1 MRLINFVRAKSPR
14 APLKN
19 YRRLSGCFYIFAL
32 LLIMVRPAAAQE
44 NTLFLEAFP
53 FLKKTAKIL
62 SSDVADLSTTDFA
75 LSSIKKVN
83 ARWRV
88 DDVKSLAGQLRK
100 NTYELTELT
109 ATEVA
114 EQIKNDVARLN
125 WSVQFQCAGLACG
138 TSYAWATQVFNDKLL
153 DGVDAL
159 QYYWVW
165 KTPAGWARI
174 YVVERGNK
182 RVYLHSQLV
191 VESSAAVNS
200 SLESSSLKQWQQ
212 QGFAEWEFT
221 NIDTLSHA
229 QITPLL
235 QWLKDLGGVGFAV
248 VGHSD
253 VRGDIEVL
261 KAGSLKN
268 ANKVAD
274 KLKTLQPEL
283 NIQTYGLGPLAPR
296 IGKGARIEIVPIL
309 L

>member
-1 MRLINFVRAKSPR
+1 MRLIDFSQTKSR
-14 APLKN
+14 HTPLQN
-19 YRRLSGCFYIFAL
+19 HRRFFEHFYIFVL
-32 LLIMVRPAAAQE
+32 FLIMIRPATAQE
-44 NTLFLEAFP
+44 NTLFLDSFP
-53 FLKKTAKIL
+53 FLKKTAKVL

-83 ARWRV
+83 ARWRI
-88 DDVKSLAGQLRK
+88 DTVKSLTGQLHK
-100 NTYELTELT
+100 NTFEVTELT

-114 EQIKNDVARLN
+114 QQIKNDAAGLN

-138 TSYAWATQVFNDKLL
+138 TSYAWATQVFSDKLL

-191 VESSAAVNS
+191 VESSAAVDSN
-200 SLESSSLKQWQQ
+200 LESSSLKQWQQ

-221 NIDTLSHA
+221 NIDALTND

-235 QWLKDLGGVGFAV
+235 QWLKDSGGVGFAV

-261 KAGSLKN
+261 KARSLQN

-274 KLKTLQPEL
+274 QLKTLQPEL